1 MDDEDM
7 DLLDLFSGET
17 RPSSSNCHPRERKKT
32 EQQKPQSSGPS
43 ASPPPP
49 RPPPPS
55 TASATRTAVLPPS
68 DGNKPRKPPPRR
80 PPADFTEAFSGL
92 RVRNRLLSAED
103 MRVRMRGRKVHRLD
117 ALRAVP
123 PRALES
129 QDPADAWAAVGV
141 LVSKSPR
148 RQAANGG
155 SFSAWTLS
163 DLSRR
168 ENEVSLF
175 LFQEALGSH
184 WTVCEG
190 TLIAVVGAKVLPDKG
205 GGGGNAPQRLAF
217 SVDSPWQVNKIGMS
231 MDYGLCKGKRKD
243 GKPCTMP
250 VNKTEGGGFCEFHVV
265 AAFNRAQ
272 RKDPVGNKAKG
283 NPQQPALSMSA
294 KLGTSVRQ
302 QQQQQQQQQQRP
314 FQSRAG
320 LPSRSTMPGQ
330 RAQQGPPP
338 RAAPAPT
345 LSSILGAG
353 ARRRE
358 GVGATRTFGS
368 SSSSSSSSSTGGGG
382 PSTVH
387 AKALRPSAMRASGR
401 TTTLSSP
408 PPGLPGG
415 GGGGGASRGGTTLP
429 RPSSSSCPS
438 PSVGLSSKSA
448 AAASA
453 GRNGN
458 GNGAG
463 RSGNRGAAG
472 AATAGAATTGAGS
485 EDLLKLPWA
494 YGDGKKPNSSSN
506 SSSSSSSSAA
516 AGGGGQG
523 MAAAGGGGVD
533 SGAPGPSF
541 TGEKRKVKGRGDEEG
556 ALGKDARPPK
566 EAHPAGYMSG
576 SVAVPAES
584 SVFLQMPQRCPVR
597 QDGTRSAEG
606 VKMLADAQVLMK
618 QCALKQ
624 KADQRGLLLRPQD
637 PNSASSIGKKS
648 SGKPSGLR
656 AGSNKRQ
663 AARPGANL
671 LLAAGGRGGDGGDPL
686 AKKVKTMS
694 AVEKE
699 LLLRRV
705 SKYAGLAEEE
715 RAKDADRSV
724 QRLEQ
729 REAMADKAEEV
740 TKMAVTVFACTQAS
754 CRIQIRCKTRRS
766 RFNKRCRDLGHDQ
779 KGIKATLRFFECTNC
794 RKRCSSTERVPRT
807 GCESC
812 GRHDMWKRCGARPGR
827 GPAEGPRDKRFV
839 AALSEWTDQRDLS
852 LAAPDCR

>member
-1 MDDEDM
+1 
-7 DLLDLFSGET
+7 
-17 RPSSSNCHPRERKKT
+17 
-32 EQQKPQSSGPS
+32 
-43 ASPPPP
+43 
-49 RPPPPS
+49 
-55 TASATRTAVLPPS
+55 
-68 DGNKPRKPPPRR
+68 
-80 PPADFTEAFSGL
+80 
-92 RVRNRLLSAED
+92 

-155 SFSAWTLS
+155 SFSVWTLS

-217 SVDSPWQVNKIGMS
+217 SVDSPWQVNRIGMS

-272 RKDPVGNKAKG
+272 RKEPVGNKTKG
-283 NPQQPALSMSA
+283 NTQQPALSMSA
-294 KLGTSVRQ
+294 KLG
-302 QQQQQQQQQQRP
+302 
-314 FQSRAG
+314 
-320 LPSRSTMPGQ
+320 
-330 RAQQGPPP
+330 
-338 RAAPAPT
+338 
-345 LSSILGAG
+345 
-353 ARRRE
+353 
-358 GVGATRTFGS
+358 
-368 SSSSSSSSSTGGGG
+368 
-382 PSTVH
+382 
-387 AKALRPSAMRASGR
+387 AS
-401 TTTLSSP
+401 
-408 PPGLPGG
+408 
-415 GGGGGASRGGTTLP
+415 
-429 RPSSSSCPS
+429 
-438 PSVGLSSKSA
+438 GLSSKSA
-448 AAASA
+448 AAA
-453 GRNGN
+453 
-458 GNGAG
+458 
-463 RSGNRGAAG
+463 
-472 AATAGAATTGAGS
+472 
-485 EDLLKLPWA
+485 
-494 YGDGKKPNSSSN
+494 
-506 SSSSSSSSAA
+506 
-516 AGGGGQG
+516 
-523 MAAAGGGGVD
+523 
-533 SGAPGPSF
+533 
-541 TGEKRKVKGRGDEEG
+541 
-556 ALGKDARPPK
+556 
-566 EAHPAGYMSG
+566 
-576 SVAVPAES
+576 
-584 SVFLQMPQRCPVR
+584 VFLQMPQRCPVR

-606 VKMLADAQVLMK
+606 EKMLADAQVLMK
-618 QCALKQ
+618 QRAIKE

-648 SGKPSGLR
+648 SDKPSGLR

-663 AARPGANL
+663 AARPGANP

-740 TKMAVTVFACTQAS
+740 TKMVVTVFACTQ
-754 CRIQIRCKTRRS
+754 CKTRRS

-779 KGIKATLRFFECTNC
+779 KGVKATLRFFECTNC

-839 AALSEWTDQRDLS
+839 AALSESGGERLE
-852 LAAPDCR
+852 RR

>member
-1 MDDEDM
+1 MRDMDDEDM

-17 RPSSSNCHPRERKKT
+17 RPSSSNCFPRERKT
-32 EQQKPQSSGPS
+32 SAQQKPQSSGPS

-55 TASATRTAVLPPS
+55 TASATCTAVLPPS
-68 DGNKPRKPPPRR
+68 DDNKPRKPPPRR

-129 QDPADAWAAVGV
+129 QNPADAWAAVGV

-155 SFSAWTLS
+155 SFSVWTLS

-205 GGGGNAPQRLAF
+205 GGGGGGNAPQRLAF
-217 SVDSPWQVNKIGMS
+217 SVDSPWQVNRIGMS

-272 RKDPVGNKAKG
+272 RKEPVGNKAKG
-283 NPQQPALSMSA
+283 NHQQPALSMSA
-294 KLGTSVRQ
+294 KLGASVRQ
-302 QQQQQQQQQQRP
+302 QQQQQQLP

-320 LPSRSTMPGQ
+320 LPSRSATPGQ
-330 RAQQGPPP
+330 RAQQGPPS

-358 GVGATRTFGS
+358 GVGATRTFG
-368 SSSSSSSSSTGGGG
+368 SSSSSSSSTGGGG

-415 GGGGGASRGGTTLP
+415 GGGGGASGGGASRGGTTLP
-429 RPSSSSCPS
+429 RPSFSSSPS
-438 PSVGLSSKSA
+438 SSAGLSSKSA
-448 AAASA
+448 AAAAGA

-472 AATAGAATTGAGS
+472 AATAGAATAGAATAGGGS

-494 YGDGKKPNSSSN
+494 YGDGKKP
-506 SSSSSSSSAA
+506 SSSSSSSRSSSSAASGGGSQGKAA
-516 AGGGGQG
+516 AGGSG
-523 MAAAGGGGVD
+523 D
-533 SGAPGPSF
+533 SGAPGPSS
-541 TGEKRKVKGRGDEEG
+541 TGEKRKVKRRGDEEG

-584 SVFLQMPQRCPVR
+584 PVFLQMPQRCPVR

-606 VKMLADAQVLMK
+606 DKMLADAQVLMR
-618 QCALKQ
+618 QRAIKQ

-663 AARPGANL
+663 AARPGVNP

-779 KGIKATLRFFECTNC
+779 KGVKATLRFFECTNC

-839 AALSEWTDQRDLS
+839 AALSE
-852 LAAPDCR
+852 

>member
-1 MDDEDM
+1 MRDMDDEDM

-17 RPSSSNCHPRERKKT
+17 RPSSSNCHPRESKRT
-32 EQQKPQSSGPS
+32 EQQKPQSRGPS

-49 RPPPPS
+49 TPPPPS
-55 TASATRTAVLPPS
+55 TASATRGFFSAVLPPS
-68 DGNKPRKPPPRR
+68 DDDNKPRKPPAPKPPRR

-117 ALRAVP
+117 SLRTVP

-155 SFSAWTLS
+155 SFSVWTLS

-205 GGGGNAPQRLAF
+205 GDGGNAPQRLAF
-217 SVDSPWQVNKIGMS
+217 SVDSPWQVNRIGMS

-272 RKDPVGNKAKG
+272 RKAPVGNKTKG
-283 NPQQPALSMSA
+283 NTQQPALSMSA
-294 KLGTSVRQ
+294 KLGASVR

-368 SSSSSSSSSTGGGG
+368 SSSSSTGGGG

-415 GGGGGASRGGTTLP
+415 GGGGSASRGGTTLP
-429 RPSSSSCPS
+429 RSSSSS
-438 PSVGLSSKSA
+438 SLSSSAGLLSKSVA

-453 GRNGN
+453 GRDGN

-463 RSGNRGAAG
+463 WSGNRGAVG
-472 AATAGAATTGAGS
+472 AATAGAATAGGGS

-494 YGDGKKPNSSSN
+494 YGDGKKPNN
-506 SSSSSSSSAA
+506 SSSRISSSASS
-516 AGGGGQG
+516 GGGG
-523 MAAAGGGGVD
+523 GGG
-533 SGAPGPSF
+533 SGAPGPLS
-541 TGEKRKVKGRGDEEG
+541 TGKKRKVEGRGDEEG

-584 SVFLQMPQRCPVR
+584 PVFLQMPQRCPVR

-606 VKMLADAQVLMK
+606 EKMLADAQVLMR
-618 QCALKQ
+618 QRALKQ

-663 AARPGANL
+663 SARPGANP
-671 LLAAGGRGGDGGDPL
+671 LLAAGGRGGDSGDPL

-740 TKMAVTVFACTQAS
+740 TKMAVTVFACTQATAG
-754 CRIQIRCKTRRS
+754 CKTRRS
-766 RFNKRCRDLGHDQ
+766 RFNKHCKDLGHDQ
-779 KGIKATLRFFECTNC
+779 KGVKATLRFFECTNC